1 MNKLQ
6 ETAFKDI
13 KKLLSKNPIKT
24 NLTDEQVDEI
34 IQKTLL
40 NKWSDSWSKN
50 ESKIFYKNLLIIWKV
65 S

>member
-1 MNKLQ
+1 LNKLQ

-13 KKLLSKNPIKT
+13 KKMLSKNPIKT

-40 NKWSDSWSKN
+40 NKWNNAWSRN
-50 ESKIFYKNLLIIWKV
+50 ESKLLIKSLAKILK
-65 S
+65 

>member
-1 MNKLQ
+1 LNKLQ

-34 IQKTLL
+34 IKETLV
-40 NKWSDSWSKN
+40 NTWSDSWSKN
-50 ESKIFYKNLLIIWKV
+50 ESKIFYKNLAKILK
-65 S
+65 